1 MPIKRVSMIKLKE
14 ILRLKYEA
22 HLSLRQIA
30 ACLSLSIGVISKYV
44 QRADAAGLSWPLP
57 DDVSDLTL
65 KARLQPGRVRAESLD
80 FAEPDFVAMEREL
93 KQKGMT
99 RQLLWEEY
107 AQP

>member
-22 HLSLRQIA
+22 QLSLRQIA

-80 FAEPDFVAMEREL
+80 FAEPDFLAMEREL
-93 KQKGMT
+93 N
-99 RQLLWEEY
+99 
-107 AQP
+107 

>member
-1 MPIKRVSMIKLKE
+1 MIKLKE

-22 HLSLRQIA
+22 QLSLRQIG

-65 KARLQPGRVRAESLD
+65 KARLQPA
-80 FAEPDFVAMEREL
+80 
-93 KQKGMT
+93 QKT
-99 RQLLWEEY
+99 EDRRSSKRKT
-107 AQP
+107 

>member
-1 MPIKRVSMIKLKE
+1 MIKLKE

-22 HLSLRQIA
+22 QLSLRQIA
-30 ACLSLSIGVISKYV
+30 ASLSLSIGVISKYV

-93 KQKGMT
+93 KQNPHAGCCGEGELDT
-99 RQLLWEEY
+99 LLY
-107 AQP
+107 PIKCG